1 MGPDVEPERD
11 LLVGL
16 NQGKPRIWGC
26 IVVRKRKEKGWGGG
40 ERIRKC

>member
-16 NQGKPRIWGC
+16 NQGKPRIWGVYSC
-26 IVVRKRKEKGWGGG
+26 KKKKRERVGGG